1 MIAYASQ
8 ATEAAQ
14 TLVDRINSVVLF
26 PLMTLLTSV
35 AVVIFLWG
43 AFQFVA
49 RAGDESARTT
59 GKRHMIYGII
69 GLFVILTAYTLLNIA
84 AGTFGISVPR

>member
-1 MIAYASQ
+1 MIAYASE
-8 ATEAAQ
+8 ATAAAQ
-14 TLVDRINSVVLF
+14 TLVERINAVILF

-35 AVVIFLWG
+35 AMVVFLWG
-43 AFQFVA
+43 AFQFVF
-49 RAGDESARTT
+49 RASDESARTT

-69 GLFVILTAYTLLNIA
+69 GLFVILTAYTLLNVA